1 MGRVYQSGL
10 ERDVGIATIIDLQR
24 DLLTQISGMRL
35 DRGGIVRGTR
45 DFGFIF
51 AITEVV
57 HI

>member
-1 MGRVYQSGL
+1 M
-10 ERDVGIATIIDLQR
+10 GIATIIDLQR

-51 AITEVV
+51 AVTVVV

>member
-1 MGRVYQSGL
+1 M
-10 ERDVGIATIIDLQR
+10 GIATIIDLQR

-51 AITEVV
+51 AITVVV